1 MITGISQADVAIL
14 VIDSSQYDGR
24 YDDEAGDGGG
34 ICSSGNEDALLAYT
48 FGVKQ
53 MIVVINKMDNDT
65 VDFSEER
72 YKTIRND
79 VSSFLKQV
87 GYKPM
92 KIPFIPISGLL
103 GDNLISKSIHMLW
116 YNGPSLLEALD
127 NVNPPK
133 RRLDKP
139 LRIPIQDVYKI
150 DEIRTV
156 ATGRVETGVL
166 KPGMKVEFAPI
177 GIIDTIETIEI
188 NNMTVSQAI
197 PGDIVGFT
205 VNNAMNGGNTDL
217 LHLRRGYV
225 TSNSD
230 DQPAKGVSSF
240 EAQVIIMNHP
250 GEITNGYCPIIDCH
264 TSHVS
269 CVFAN
274 IKEKM
279 DRRTGKCQE
288 KNPKIVKTGDACIV
302 ELVPKKPLCVEPF
315 TKFPTLGRF
324 IVRDLQQ
331 IIAVGVVK
339 SVTYGKVKECE

>member
-14 VIDSSQYDGR
+14 IIDSSQYGK
-24 YDDEAGDGGG
+24 YDDEAGGGG

-53 MIVVINKMDNDT
+53 MIVVINKMDDDT

-72 YKTIRND
+72 YKTIRYD
-79 VSSFLKQV
+79 VSSLLKQV

-133 RRLDKP
+133 RRSDKP

-150 DEIRTV
+150 NDIQTI

-166 KPGMKVEFAPI
+166 KPGMKVEFSPT
-177 GIIDTIETIEI
+177 GIINTIETIEI
-188 NNMTVSQAI
+188 NNKTVSQAT

-205 VNNAMNGGNTDL
+205 VNNVINDTDL
-217 LHLRRGYV
+217 LLRRGYV

-230 DQPAKGVSSF
+230 DQPAKEVSSF

-250 GEITNGYCPIIDCH
+250 GEITNEYCPIIDCH
-264 TSHVS
+264 TSHVP

-279 DRRTGKCQE
+279 DRRTGTCIE
-288 KNPKIVKTGDACIV
+288 MNPKSVKTGDACIV

-324 IVRDLQQ
+324 VVRDLQQ
-331 IIAVGVVK
+331 IVAVGVVK
-339 SVTYGKVKECE
+339 SVAYGKVKECE